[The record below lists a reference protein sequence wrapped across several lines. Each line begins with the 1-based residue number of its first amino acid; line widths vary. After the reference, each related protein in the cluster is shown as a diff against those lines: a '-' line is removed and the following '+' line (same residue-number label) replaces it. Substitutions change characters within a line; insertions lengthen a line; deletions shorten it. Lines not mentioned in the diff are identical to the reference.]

1 MVERRRP
8 SIFDLM
14 EKYVER
20 MFEEARRLPL
30 GLPFEEEFARRRRR
44 EREPED
50 IEEWLRDPFE
60 EMMKRLEEELPEE
73 FKDFVTEEETP
84 EGKVRRY
91 GPFIYGFSYTKEPG
105 KEPEI
110 KEFGNIRPSYRR
122 IEPIP
127 RGEREP
133 LIDTIEQKDY
143 YEVVAELPGVEKR
156 DIKLHAT
163 EDSLEIRTE
172 NEKRYYKEVHFD
184 MPVKP
189 ETAKATYK
197 NGVLSV
203 RIAKKEGE
211 KKKTTIPLK

>member
-1 MVERRRP
+1 MAERRKRP

-14 EKYVER
+14 EKYIER
-20 MFEEARRLPL
+20 MFEETRRLPQ
-30 GLPFEEEFARRRRR
+30 PFEEEFARRQR
-44 EREPED
+44 REPED
-50 IEEWLRDPFE
+50 IEKWLRDPFE
-60 EMMKRLEEELPEE
+60 DMTKRLEEELPEE
-73 FKDFVTEEETP
+73 FRDFVTEEETP
-84 EGKVRRY
+84 KGKVRRY

-110 KEFGNIRPSYRR
+110 KEFGNIKPSYRR
-122 IEPIP
+122 IEPVP

-133 LIDTIEQKDY
+133 LTDVIEQKDS

-163 EDSLEIRTE
+163 EGSLEIRTE
-172 NEKRYYKEVHFD
+172 NEKKFFKEISFD
-184 MPVKP
+184 MRVKP

-203 RIAKKEGE
+203 RITKKED
-211 KKKTTIPLK
+211 KKTTIPLE

>member
-1 MVERRRP
+1 MVERRKRP

-14 EKYVER
+14 EKYMEQMV
-20 MFEEARRLPL
+20 EEARRVP
-30 GLPFEEEFARRRRR
+30 LPFEEEISRRLRK
-44 EREPED
+44 EPQD

-60 EMMKRLEEELPEE
+60 EMTKRLEGELPEE

-84 EGKVRRY
+84 EGKVKRY

-110 KEFGNIRPSYRR
+110 KEFGNIKPSYKR
-122 IEPIP
+122 IEPVP
-127 RGEREP
+127 GGEREP
-133 LIDTIEQKDY
+133 LIDVIEQKDS
-143 YEVVAELPGVEKR
+143 YEVVAELPGVEKK

-172 NEKRYYKEVHFD
+172 NDRRFFKKIPFD

-189 ETAKATYK
+189 ESSKATYT

-203 RIAKKEGE
+203 RITKKEGE
-211 KKKTTIPLK
+211 KKRTTISLE